1 MMRKVYVCAPLG
13 GDVESNLKK
22 VRAYTEY
29 ALRCG
34 TAPVVPHFYAE
45 CLDDNDPKDREIGLA
60 AGLSLLWFCDELWL
74 FGDTVTDGMK
84 NELQFCKNLNIRIRK
99 ITNMPN
105 ICSAK
110 FCLKA
115 MMWNGIPNEPR
126 VCSAG
131 PQSKATSMRR
141 TPSVRHI
148 LTEMSLLK
156 ALTRPCAC

>member
-13 GDVESNLKK
+13 GNVESNLKK
-22 VRAYTEY
+22 VRTYTEY

-34 TAPVVPHFYAE
+34 TAPAVPHFYAE

-99 ITNMPN
+99 ITE
-105 ICSAK
+105 
-110 FCLKA
+110 
-115 MMWNGIPNEPR
+115 NEIQKVIGGNR
-126 VCSAG
+126 
-131 PQSKATSMRR
+131 
-141 TPSVRHI
+141 
-148 LTEMSLLK
+148 L
-156 ALTRPCAC
+156 